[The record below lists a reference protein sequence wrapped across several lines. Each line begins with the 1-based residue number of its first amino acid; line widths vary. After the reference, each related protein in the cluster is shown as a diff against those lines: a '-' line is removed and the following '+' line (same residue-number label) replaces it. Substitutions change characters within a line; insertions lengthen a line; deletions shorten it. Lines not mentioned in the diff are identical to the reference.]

1 MRNVE
6 CGIGGPASKT
16 LAVQFRIPNS
26 AFRIRFPR
34 VTFTLSRKQKLLIAA
49 ALLTPIVLF
58 VLYTWSALTWSYSKG
73 ERAGYVQKF
82 SKKGWIC
89 KTWEGE
95 LAMVALPG
103 AMPEMFYFTVRHD
116 SVAVLVNAALGRRV
130 ALAYE
135 QHKGLPTRCF
145 GETEYFVTNVK
156 VVD

>member
-1 MRNVE
+1 VN
-6 CGIGGPASKT
+6 
-16 LAVQFRIPNS
+16 
-26 AFRIRFPR
+26 
-34 VTFTLSRKQKLLIAA
+34 FTLSRKQKLIIAA
-49 ALLTPIVLF
+49 LVIVPLLGF
-58 VLYTWSALTWSYSKG
+58 ALYTWSALSWSYAKG
-73 ERAGYVQKF
+73 ERAGFVQKF

-103 AMPEMFYFTVRHD
+103 TMSEKFYFTVRDD
-116 SVAVLVNAALGRRV
+116 SVAAHINTTLSKRV
-130 ALAYE
+130 ALVYE

>member
-1 MRNVE
+1 M
-6 CGIGGPASKT
+6 
-16 LAVQFRIPNS
+16 
-26 AFRIRFPR
+26 
-34 VTFTLSRKQKLLIAA
+34 TFTLSRTHKLIIAA
-49 ALLTPIVLF
+49 VPIVLALLF
-58 VLYTWSALTWSYSKG
+58 ALYTWSALTWTYSSG

-116 SVAVLVNAALGRRV
+116 SVAALVNAALGRRV

-156 VVD
+156 VVN